1 MTIKSAKNLFVCV
14 ALSTACFATSAH
26 ASDPF
31 NKFSAQT
38 PPTATTQQNIRVT
51 TYRVVTT
58 VETRASRNART
69 VKRVVEPVTSNA
81 SYHTRPRPTP
91 SQDRFNKMATQDQM
105 VSTEMPVVN
114 KRAITIR

>member
-1 MTIKSAKNLFVCV
+1 MTIKFAKNLFVCV
-14 ALSTACFATSAH
+14 ALSTACFATSAY
-26 ASDPF
+26 ASDAF

-38 PPTATTQQNIRVT
+38 TPTATTQQNIRVT
-51 TYRVVTT
+51 TYRVVIT
-58 VETRASRNART
+58 VDTQAFNKART

-81 SYHTRPRPTP
+81 SYNSRPTQMP

-105 VSTEMPVVN
+105 VSTKMPVVN